1 MCVSRGGGVK
11 MHIPFNDIVS
21 VVMRGGGAGGRGI
34 PGQIGK
40 IFEQGVS
47 GVSNLVWQRMFCLVI
62 HVHQHIT
69 ITMQTLLQITVLGNS
84 NLEYSTVQFL
94 LKMS

>member
-1 MCVSRGGGVK
+1 MCVSRGGGGGVK

-21 VVMRGGGAGGRGI
+21 VVMRI

-40 IFEQGVS
+40 IFDVGVS
-47 GVSNLVWQRMFCLVI
+47 GVSNLVWQRMFCLVM

-84 NLEYSTVQFL
+84 NLEYSTVHFC
-94 LKMS
+94 